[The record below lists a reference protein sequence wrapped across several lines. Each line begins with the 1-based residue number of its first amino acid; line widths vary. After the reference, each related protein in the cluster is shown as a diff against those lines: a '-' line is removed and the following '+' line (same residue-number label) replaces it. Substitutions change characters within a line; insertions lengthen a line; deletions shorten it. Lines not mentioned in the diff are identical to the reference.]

1 LRDFDYKFSYN
12 KNNIIF
18 TKQGY
23 DPISGWGESAG
34 LIGSGFFVKNG
45 INTWTNITSEFMSG
59 SFSSALSQMIIVV
72 ESSYINGTFTQ
83 SYSTA
88 SVQEFKDSVYKW
100 NDINWEIN
108 IKHENNNPPI
118 ITKSNFRGGQ
128 FNGIWNGGLFGSNEK
143 ELNGIVIYLLLIQV
157 LF

>member
-1 LRDFDYKFSYN
+1 
-12 KNNIIF
+12 
-18 TKQGY
+18 
-23 DPISGWGESAG
+23 
-34 LIGSGFFVKNG
+34 
-45 INTWTNITSEFMSG
+45 MSG
-59 SFSSALSQMIIVV
+59 SFSSALSPNDNSGGKVLIL
-72 ESSYINGTFTQ
+72 NGTFTQ

-88 SVQEFKDSVYKW
+88 SVQEFKEDSVYKW

-143 ELNGIVIYLLLIQV
+143 N
-157 LF
+157 